1 MFDGRV
7 GRFTIS
13 TLAATKKARAV
24 LEMQSAISFTVFDRD
39 FVEVVEVFEQIL
51 CWAARPSGSIEGIPR
66 ATRATLSLPGDLA
79 KLLGAVF
86 FPCLRWSLLP

>member
-1 MFDGRV
+1 LFDGRV

-51 CWAARPSGSIEGIPR
+51 CWGGAPLGLNRGNTQGDEGDALAARGPR
-66 ATRATLSLPGDLA
+66 
-79 KLLGAVF
+79 
-86 FPCLRWSLLP
+86 